1 MGLSTLSC
9 RVRTNH
15 LFPNLEVFLPNRG
28 LISHP
33 GAGHPH
39 TATGTAR
46 YVCPATTKTPWPWS
60 STRNVSNHDIQN
72 VRLSRKAKKNV
83 ASNCNIPVYEHMLLE
98 LIVRSNYVK
107 LHFLKPIMFVW
118 PPFSLLRKD
127 SKACFNA
134 S

>member
-1 MGLSTLSC
+1 MSTLSC

-72 VRLSRKAKKNV
+72 VAVQIFSNGTV
-83 ASNCNIPVYEHMLLE
+83 ASNFNIPDFEHMLLE
-98 LIVRSNYVK
+98 LIVGSNYVK
-107 LHFLKPIMFVW
+107 LHFLKLKPIMFVW